1 MIEKSATYSPK
12 QARKVIKSTTNEKIG
27 FIICPSYK
35 EIQLNQGTKGAATE
49 ESKSYQIFT

>member
-12 QARKVIKSTTNEKIG
+12 QARKVIKSTTNGKIG

-49 ESKSYQIFT
+49 ESKSYQIFN